1 MPVKFQSEFL
11 NYLAEADFCPG
22 QRLPAI
28 QELSQLLG
36 IGISKLR
43 EQLEVARVLGLVE
56 VRPRTG
62 IRTLAY
68 SFLPGIR
75 TSLRF
80 AMAFDPSH
88 FDLFGELRDHI
99 EASYWHEAVRLLQP
113 EDKKILETLVN
124 RAWEKLRGSPIQI
137 PHTEHRKLHLTIYSR
152 LNNPFVIG
160 LIEAY
165 WDAYEV
171 VGLNVF
177 SDYEYLERVWNYH
190 QQMVDAILDDDVDAG
205 YQALVEHV
213 GLLHHRP
220 GLNRDY
226 RKKMKD
232 VSDNRSLEDMR
243 SDD

>member
-11 NYLAEADFCPG
+11 NYLAESDFCPG

-80 AMAFDPSH
+80 AMAFDPRH
-88 FDLFGELRDHI
+88 FDLF
-99 EASYWHEAVRLLQP
+99 
-113 EDKKILETLVN
+113 
-124 RAWEKLRGSPIQI
+124 
-137 PHTEHRKLHLTIYSR
+137 
-152 LNNPFVIG
+152 
-160 LIEAY
+160 
-165 WDAYEV
+165 
-171 VGLNVF
+171 
-177 SDYEYLERVWNYH
+177 
-190 QQMVDAILDDDVDAG
+190 
-205 YQALVEHV
+205 
-213 GLLHHRP
+213 
-220 GLNRDY
+220 
-226 RKKMKD
+226 
-232 VSDNRSLEDMR
+232 
-243 SDD
+243 